1 MTELAESSKKEYARI
16 IKAIATAGYKDDDIA
31 SLKAYFDYEGEV
43 NGKKKHKYC
52 IRSRRVN
59 INACIHKH
67 KTNDAYC
74 AILKLYLKELT
85 DELLKLTEDQK
96 MTAKQEEKHLEWD
109 KVLEKATPAIN
120 DEKYTLQDRI
130 LVGLYTQLEPVR
142 VDYTH
147 MKLYDSD
154 PKLDKGTYFVINDE
168 VKEVVINEHKTG
180 WKYGAL
186 RQVLPERLAEMIT
199 MWFKGEEVMFP
210 ISPASMGQ
218 RIKKLFLKVTGKP
231 MTVCALR
238 HSRDTFLYKDC
249 PMPKELKRVAK
260 AMGHSPAEAQ
270 TYRFAPK

>member
-16 IKAIATAGYKDDDIA
+16 VKAIATAGYKDDDIA
-31 SLKAYFDYEGEV
+31 SLKEYFDYEGEV

-59 INACIHKH
+59 VNACIHKH

-74 AILKLYLKELT
+74 AVLKLYLKQLT
-85 DELLKLTEDQK
+85 TELLKLTEDQK

-109 KVLEKATPAIN
+109 KVLEKAMTAVN

-154 PKLDKGTYFVINDE
+154 PKLDKGTYFIINDE
-168 VKEVVINEHKTG
+168 VKQVVINEHKTG
-180 WKYGAL
+180 CKYGAI
-186 RQVLPERLAEMIT
+186 RQPLPERLAEMIT
-199 MWFKGEEVMFP
+199 MWFKDEDVMFP
-210 ISPASMGQ
+210 ISPARMGQ

-270 TYRFAPK
+270 TYRYAPK

>member
-16 IKAIATAGYKDDDIA
+16 VKAIGTAGYKDDDIA

-59 INACIHKH
+59 VNACIHKH

-74 AILKLYLKELT
+74 AVLKLYLKELT

-96 MTAKQEEKHLEWD
+96 MTEKQEEKHLEWD
-109 KVLEKATPAIN
+109 KVMEKATSVIN
-120 DEKYTLQDRI
+120 NEKYTLQDRI

-168 VKEVVINEHKTG
+168 VKQVVINEHKTG

-186 RQVLPERLAEMIT
+186 RQALPERLAEMIT
-199 MWFKGEEVMFP
+199 MWFKDEEVMFP
-210 ISPASMGQ
+210 ISPTSMGQ
-218 RIKKLFLKVTGKP
+218 RIKRLFLKVTGKP

-238 HSRDTFLYKDC
+238 HSRDTFLYKGS
-249 PMPKELKRVAK
+249 PMPKEAKRVAK
-260 AMGHSPAEAQ
+260 AMGHSTSEAQ
-270 TYRFAPK
+270 NYRFAPK